1 LVNSFLIDT
10 QYRLDLNDNIL
21 NFYCFF
27 WTNAW
32 YLFPFLISYSLIYL
46 GLFLYRSNVFSVKIL
61 LVFIFFYF
69 YELSDLLLS
78 SYSLD
83 LVNLNLL
90 DTNILLSN
98 NINKYH
104 PFIFYFSFW
113 SLLLILINKLSIV
126 FKCEVKF
133 LCNTN
138 QIIDFKIIK
147 TLMGFNIVALF
158 LGSWW
163 ALQEGTWGG
172 WWGWD
177 PSEVFGLLFLLFSF
191 EFFHRKLNFNYNSPL
206 RYQQSIYLVF
216 IFITYY
222 FIQLNFDLVSHNF
235 GTHFFFF
242 FNNNFFLLEL
252 LLLLVFFMF
261 ILLKKYFNNKKNF
274 FLLQFYNKIKKT
286 TNPLHYYTII
296 MFTSYFVVLVFISFN
311 LLLNFFIWNFFKI
324 QMLNLN
330 NSLYFFHFL
339 FLILFLVSFFNFNL
353 TLYLKLLPFI
363 IVIVK
368 LWLLFII
375 ILSSFNYSILNLL
388 HWLFFLFF
396 LDNNF
401 NSELVVTD
409 WFIFSYY
416 DDIIVQMKL
425 NTPTQFNFNLTSVYF
440 EYSLW
445 FFNDLTKSTFSFM
458 IYFFDKNFTT
468 NAFNYLL
475 SNTSLNS
482 LLLLNENDFILSLLI
497 SSFYESRLLTIFI
510 VGLLVTYK
518 FLFRPTK
525 FFS

>member
-1 LVNSFLIDT
+1 
-10 QYRLDLNDNIL
+10 
-21 NFYCFF
+21 
-27 WTNAW
+27 
-32 YLFPFLISYSLIYL
+32 
-46 GLFLYRSNVFSVKIL
+46 
-61 LVFIFFYF
+61 
-69 YELSDLLLS
+69 
-78 SYSLD
+78 
-83 LVNLNLL
+83 
-90 DTNILLSN
+90 
-98 NINKYH
+98 
-104 PFIFYFSFW
+104 
-113 SLLLILINKLSIV
+113 
-126 FKCEVKF
+126 
-133 LCNTN
+133 
-138 QIIDFKIIK
+138 
-147 TLMGFNIVALF
+147 
-158 LGSWW
+158 
-163 ALQEGTWGG
+163 
-172 WWGWD
+172 
-177 PSEVFGLLFLLFSF
+177 
-191 EFFHRKLNFNYNSPL
+191 
-206 RYQQSIYLVF
+206 
-216 IFITYY
+216 
-222 FIQLNFDLVSHNF
+222 
-235 GTHFFFF
+235 
-242 FNNNFFLLEL
+242 
-252 LLLLVFFMF
+252 MF

-425 NTPTQFNFNLTSVYF
+425 NTPTPFNFNLTSVYF

-482 LLLLNENDFILSLLI
+482 LLLLNENDFMLSLLI